1 MATPT
6 RSPSH
11 LAHVRSLPC
20 CLRSC
25 GGCSGPVEAHHAF
38 HGATGGGLSM
48 KGSDLAAVPLCHL
61 HHQRL
66 HSQSVP
72 TEWHLVIAAAA
83 IRGAVDYA
91 ACETVCNAMT
101 TKALRL
107 ALGRAVGEVV
117 DAVDELTIGGR

>member
-1 MATPT
+1 MTTPARSPTHLAAT
-6 RSPSH
+6 RS
-11 LAHVRSLPC
+11 RPC
-20 CLRSC
+20 CLR
-25 GGCSGPVEAHHAF
+25 GFGACSGPVEAHHAF
-38 HGATGGGLSM
+38 GSATGGGKSL

-72 TEWHLVIAAAA
+72 IEWHVEVACAA

-91 ACETVCNAMT
+91 AMETAMGT
-101 TKALRL
+101 MASKALRL

-117 DAVDELTIGGR
+117 EAVDELTSEGR